1 MKMVSGKIVATVGLL
16 ALMAVA
22 GNLAQ
27 AQHVTKPMA
36 VEPRVNTEQL
46 QATAD
51 RAAVRIQESIPE
63 RRAIL
68 DAVRTRNT
76 EQARSLLLRNGFTG
90 KQLEGARIEL
100 NDNTG
105 GKGNV
110 EKIKIVIR
118 VSCCPMSI
126 VITLSF

>member
-1 MKMVSGKIVATVGLL
+1 MVSGKIVATVGLL

-27 AQHVTKPMA
+27 AQRNTKPMA

-51 RAAVRIQESIPE
+51 RAAAGIQASTNEKTALIK
-63 RRAIL
+63 
-68 DAVRTRNT
+68 AVRARNT
-76 EQARSLLLRNGFTG
+76 EEAKSLLLRNGFTG

-126 VITLSF
+126 EINISF

>member
-1 MKMVSGKIVATVGLL
+1 MKKVSGKIVATVGLL

-76 EQARSLLLRNGFTG
+76 EQARSLLLRNGFTS

-126 VITLSF
+126 VITISF

>member
-16 ALMAVA
+16 ALMAAA
-22 GNLAQ
+22 GTLAQ
-27 AQHVTKPMA
+27 AQHVTKPEAM
-36 VEPRVNTEQL
+36 EPRVNTEQL

-51 RAAVRIQESIPE
+51 RAAARIQESTPE

-76 EQARSLLLRNGFTG
+76 DQAHSLLLRNGFTG

-118 VSCCPMSI
+118 VSCCPPSI
-126 VITLSF
+126 VITIRF